1 MAGARMSMRDKSP
14 AASPPAPFGRIGA
27 ALGFRWIM
35 PIGTIPLP
43 FHPWLARLL
52 PLGILALVGW
62 RVYSVTTGADGGVG
76 WRTLLLAAGLL
87 AIPMAIP
94 IVSWLA
100 MAFRVPLLQGLLIG
114 GAMVLLAVDA
124 ATGAAPGWAGAVPA
138 AWLGLFLAQRFVGPI
153 YLRRLQAT
161 NLAFQRIQ
169 PGKRL
174 LIVER
179 DTVATDYANR
189 LSFEYALARVA
200 ADPKRG
206 GRSKKLAERTYHRM
220 SPEDWPSV
228 AERIERLHPKDWIVI
243 GERIAAPGIADP
255 GDQPPIRIRM
265 KRHRAPLWLIGGRR
279 EMLEIKDGR
288 SVRRL
293 VGGEA
298 SLTGRWPLFTCFYWL
313 SIFGGRSQWF
323 VGFAREKPVNLGTT
337 RFLDLAPRVFEPL
350 SEAQPPPY
358 ADAAPLLA
366 TLDRLADEA
375 RQEADALLVKLLRLD
390 PDLPVTWPMHVREG
404 ELASGHGPALCD
416 CLAAAKAAKY
426 EQAARMAAQLIAALP
441 AAEYRALADRLLVL
455 LDSKELAFRL
465 LGSDDPDIIEAPE
478 SERRKHV
485 IGGFRLLRSV
495 PRLYERLGELGEA
508 ARPLVMG
515 LGEVG
520 RWPAPLVE
528 ARRLLDSGGISGAAP
543 SAGS

>member
-1 MAGARMSMRDKSP
+1 MRTKSP

-35 PIGTIPLP
+35 PLGTIPLP
-43 FHPWLARLL
+43 FHPWLMRLL
-52 PLGILALVGW
+52 PWGILALVAW
-62 RVYSVTTGADGGVG
+62 RIVSVATGDEGGVG
-76 WRTLLLAAGLL
+76 WRTLLVAAALL

-100 MAFRVPLLQGLLIG
+100 MAFRVPLLQALLIA
-114 GAMVLLAVDA
+114 GAMLLLAVDA
-124 ATGAAPGWAGAVPA
+124 ATGAVPGWAGAIPA

-153 YLRRLQAT
+153 YLRRLQAA
-161 NLAFQRIQ
+161 NADFQRLH

-179 DTVATDYANR
+179 DTVATDYANK

-200 ADPKRG
+200 AEPANK
-206 GRSKKLAERTYHRM
+206 GRSKKLAERTYHRL
-220 SPEDWPSV
+220 SPEDWPAV
-228 AERIERLHPKDWIVI
+228 AERIKRLQPEGWVVI

-255 GDQPPIRIRM
+255 GDQPPIRMRM
-265 KRHRAPLWLIGGRR
+265 RRHRAPLWLIGGRR
-279 EMLEIKDGR
+279 EALEIRDGR

-323 VGFAREKPVNLGTT
+323 VGFVREKPVDLGTT
-337 RFLDLAPRVFEPL
+337 RFHDLAPRVFVPL
-350 SEAQPPPY
+350 AEAQPPPY
-358 ADAAPLLA
+358 ADVAPLLA
-366 TLDRLADEA
+366 TLERLAVAA
-375 RQEADALLVKLLRLD
+375 REEADTLLVKLLRLD
-390 PDLPVTWPMHVREG
+390 PDLPATWPMHVRES

-426 EQAARMAAQLIAALP
+426 EQAARMSAQLIAALP
-441 AAEYRALADRLLVL
+441 ANEYRALADRLLVL
-455 LDSKELAFRL
+455 LDSRELAFSL
-465 LGSDDPDIIEAPE
+465 LDSDDPGLIEAPE

-495 PRLYERLGELGEA
+495 PQLYARLGELGEA
-508 ARPLVMG
+508 ARPLVMA
-515 LGEVG
+515 LGEMG
-520 RWPAPLVE
+520 RWAEPLLE
-528 ARRLLDSGGISGAAP
+528 ARRLLDGGGIRADAP
-543 SAGS
+543 SADN

>member
-1 MAGARMSMRDKSP
+1 MSDKS
-14 AASPPAPFGRIGA
+14 AAARPPAPFGRIGA

-52 PLGILALVGW
+52 PWGILALVTYRLVSLGM
-62 RVYSVTTGADGGVG
+62 GGDGGVG
-76 WRTLLLAAGLL
+76 WRTLLVAAGLL
-87 AIPMAIP
+87 AVPMAIP

-114 GAMVLLAVDA
+114 GAMVLMAADAVA
-124 ATGAAPGWAGAVPA
+124 GAMPAWTGAVPA
-138 AWLGLFLAQRFVGPI
+138 AWIGLFLAQRFVGPI
-153 YLRRLQAT
+153 YLRRLQAA
-161 NLAFQRIQ
+161 NAAFQRIH

-200 ADPKRG
+200 ADPDLR

-228 AERIERLHPKDWIVI
+228 AERIKRLQPQGWVVI
-243 GERIAAPGIADP
+243 GERVAAPGIADP
-255 GDQPPIRIRM
+255 GGQPPIRLRM
-265 KRHRAPLWLIGGRR
+265 RRHRAPLWLIGGRR
-279 EMLEIKDGR
+279 EALEIRDGR

-323 VGFAREKPVNLGTT
+323 AGFAREKPVNLGTT
-337 RFLDLAPRVFEPL
+337 RFRELAPRVFQPL
-350 SEAQPPPY
+350 AEAQPPPY

-366 TLDRLADEA
+366 ALETLAVEA
-375 RQEADALLVKLLRLD
+375 REDGEALLAKLLRLD
-390 PDLPVTWPMHVREG
+390 PDLPVVWPMHVQESA
-404 ELASGHGPALCD
+404 LASGRGPALCE
-416 CLAAAKAAKY
+416 CLAAAKAAKD
-426 EQAARMAAQLIAALP
+426 EQAARMSAQLIAALP
-441 AAEYRALADRLLVL
+441 PDEYRALAGRLLVL

-465 LGSDDPDIIEAPE
+465 LGSDDPDIIDAPE

-485 IGGFRLLRSV
+485 VGGFRLLRSV

-508 ARPLVMG
+508 ARPLVTA
-515 LGEVG
+515 LGETG

-528 ARRLLDSGGISGAAP
+528 ARRLLDSGEVSADAP
-543 SAGS
+543 SSDS

>member
-1 MAGARMSMRDKSP
+1 MSDKS
-14 AASPPAPFGRIGA
+14 AAARPPAPFGRIGA

-52 PLGILALVGW
+52 PWGILALVAYRLVSFGI
-62 RVYSVTTGADGGVG
+62 GEDGGVG
-76 WRTLLLAAGLL
+76 WRTLLVATGLL
-87 AIPMAIP
+87 AVPMAIP

-114 GAMVLLAVDA
+114 GAMVLMAVDA
-124 ATGAAPGWAGAVPA
+124 ATGALPGWAGAVPA
-138 AWLGLFLAQRFVGPI
+138 AWIGLFLAQRFGGPI
-153 YLRRLQAT
+153 YLRQLEAA
-161 NLAFQRIQ
+161 NAAFERVQ
-169 PGKRL
+169 PGGRL
-174 LIVER
+174 VIVER
-179 DTVATDYANR
+179 DRVATDYANR

-200 ADPKRG
+200 VEPDLR
-206 GRSKKLAERTYHRM
+206 GRSNKLAERTYHRM

-228 AERIERLHPKDWIVI
+228 SERIKRLQPKGWVVI
-243 GERIAAPGIADP
+243 GERVATPGIADP
-255 GDQPPIRIRM
+255 GDQPPIRTRM
-265 KRHRAPLWLIGGRR
+265 RRHRAPLWLLGGRR
-279 EMLEIKDGR
+279 EALEIEDGR
-288 SVRRL
+288 SVSRL

-323 VGFAREKPVNLGTT
+323 VGFAREKPVDLGTT
-337 RFLDLAPRVFEPL
+337 RFWDLAPRVFEPL
-350 SEAQPPPY
+350 AEGRPPPY

-366 TLDRLADEA
+366 ALDTLAVEAREEADE
-375 RQEADALLVKLLRLD
+375 LLIKLLRLD
-390 PDLPVTWPMHVREG
+390 PDLPLVWPMHVQES
-404 ELASGHGPALCD
+404 ELASGHGPELCD

-426 EQAARMAAQLIAALP
+426 EQAARMSAQLIAALP
-441 AAEYRALADRLLVL
+441 ADEYRALADRLLVL

-495 PRLYERLGELGEA
+495 PQLYERLGELGEA

-515 LGEVG
+515 LGEAG

-528 ARRLLDSGGISGAAP
+528 ARRLLDGGEVSAGAP
-543 SAGS
+543 SSDN

>member
-1 MAGARMSMRDKSP
+1 MSDRSAGAR
-14 AASPPAPFGRIGA
+14 PPAPFGRIGA

-52 PLGILALVGW
+52 PFFIVGLIAHRLVLVAAG
-62 RVYSVTTGADGGVG
+62 DGGGVT
-76 WRTLLLAAGLL
+76 WRALLIAAGLL
-87 AIPMAIP
+87 AIPMTIP
-94 IVSWLA
+94 VISWLA
-100 MAFRVPLLQGLLIG
+100 MAFRAPLLQSVLIG
-114 GAMVLLAVDA
+114 GAMALLAADA
-124 ATGAAPGWAGAVPA
+124 AAGAMPAWTGAVPA
-138 AWLGLFLAQRFVGPI
+138 AWIGLFLAQRFVGPI
-153 YLRRLQAT
+153 YLRRLQAA
-161 NLAFQRIQ
+161 NAAFQRIH

-179 DTVATDYANR
+179 DRVATDYANR

-200 ADPKRG
+200 AEPDLR
-206 GRSKKLAERTYHRM
+206 GRSKKLAERTFHRM
-220 SPEDWPSV
+220 SPEDWPPVSQ
-228 AERIERLHPKDWIVI
+228 RIKRLQPKGWVVI
-243 GERIAAPGIADP
+243 GERVATPGIADP

-265 KRHRAPLWLIGGRR
+265 RRHRAPLWLIGGRR
-279 EMLEIKDGR
+279 EALEIDDGR

-323 VGFAREKPVNLGTT
+323 VGFAREKPVDLGTK
-337 RFLDLAPRVFEPL
+337 RFWDLAPRVFEPL
-350 SEAQPPPY
+350 AEAQPPPY

-366 TLDRLADEA
+366 ALETLAVEAREEADE
-375 RQEADALLVKLLRLD
+375 LLVKLLRLD
-390 PDLPVTWPMHVREG
+390 PDLPPVWPMHVRES
-404 ELASGHGPALCD
+404 ELASGHGPQLCD

-426 EQAARMAAQLIAALP
+426 EQAARMSAQLIAALP
-441 AAEYRALADRLLVL
+441 ADEYRALADRLLVL

-465 LGSDDPDIIEAPE
+465 LGSDDPDIMEAPE

-485 IGGFRLLRSV
+485 VGGFRLLCSV
-495 PRLYERLGELGEA
+495 PQLYQRLGELGEA
-508 ARPLVMG
+508 ARPLVMA
-515 LGEVG
+515 LGETG

-528 ARRLLDSGGISGAAP
+528 ARRLLDSGEVSAGAP
-543 SAGS
+543 SADS

>member
-1 MAGARMSMRDKSP
+1 MSDKFAAAR
-14 AASPPAPFGRIGA
+14 PPAPFGRIGA

-52 PLGILALVGW
+52 PWGILALVAYRLVSSALGD
-62 RVYSVTTGADGGVG
+62 DGGVG
-76 WRTLLLAAGLL
+76 WRTLLVAAGLL

-100 MAFRVPLLQGLLIG
+100 MAFRAPLLQSVLIG
-114 GAMVLLAVDA
+114 GAMALLAADA
-124 ATGAAPGWAGAVPA
+124 ATGAMPAWTGAVPA
-138 AWLGLFLAQRFVGPI
+138 AWIGLFLAQRFVGPI
-153 YLRRLQAT
+153 YLRRLQAA
-161 NLAFQRIQ
+161 NAAFQRIY

-174 LIVER
+174 LIVQR

-200 ADPKRG
+200 ADPGG
-206 GRSKKLAERTYHRM
+206 GRSNKLAERTYHRM

-228 AERIERLHPKDWIVI
+228 SERIKRLQPRGWVVI
-243 GERIAAPGIADP
+243 GERVAAPGIADP
-255 GDQPPIRIRM
+255 GGQPPIRIRM
-265 KRHRAPLWLIGGRR
+265 RRHRAPLWLIGGRR
-279 EMLEIKDGR
+279 EALEIKDGR

-323 VGFAREKPVNLGTT
+323 VGFAREKPVDLGTT
-337 RFLDLAPRVFEPL
+337 RFWDLAPRVFEPL
-350 SEAQPPPY
+350 AEGRPPPY

-366 TLDRLADEA
+366 ALETLAAEAREEADE
-375 RQEADALLVKLLRLD
+375 LLVKLLRLD
-390 PDLPVTWPMHVREG
+390 PDLPVVWPMHVQQG
-404 ELASGHGPALCD
+404 ELASGHGPELCD

-426 EQAARMAAQLIAALP
+426 EQAARMSAQLIAALP
-441 AAEYRALADRLLVL
+441 AHEYRALADRLLIL

-465 LGSDDPDIIEAPE
+465 LGSDDPDIMEAPE

-485 IGGFRLLRSV
+485 VGGFRLLRSV

-508 ARPLVMG
+508 ARPLVMA
-515 LGEVG
+515 LGETG

-528 ARRLLDSGGISGAAP
+528 ARRLLDGAEVSGGAP
-543 SAGS
+543 SSDS